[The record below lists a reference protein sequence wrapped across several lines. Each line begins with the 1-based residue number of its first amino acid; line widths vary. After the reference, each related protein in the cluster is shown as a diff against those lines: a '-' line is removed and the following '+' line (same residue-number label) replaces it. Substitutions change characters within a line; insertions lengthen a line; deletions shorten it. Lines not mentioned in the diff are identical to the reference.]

1 MRKLI
6 ATVLLTGVLSASM
19 PMMARGDRPGRDI
32 GGDNP
37 IVRIIKQIIRHL
49 VPAPADDSTN
59 PNPPKP

>member
-1 MRKLI
+1 MRKFV

-37 IVRIIKQIIRHL
+37 IVHFLKRIVRHL
-49 VPAPADDSTN
+49 LPLDDSN
-59 PNPPKP
+59 DLNPPKP